1 MRRRGRLP
9 ILAEIE
15 GPAAGESSIW
25 SLRRQD
31 YEQLRK
37 LRDRLGGRRA
47 VHITGDDGAA
57 GSLAIAL
64 AGTASAQGLRA
75 VLLECDL
82 GRPRVAADLGLA
94 QSPGLHEYLRWEAT
108 AQQILQPLA
117 LGGSA
122 SAPARAPL
130 VCISAGRQ
138 APDPRTLLGLASFGH
153 MAAKLRHAYD
163 LVVLAGPGL
172 DSDPAT
178 TDAVAAQAE
187 VVIAA
192 VTPAR
197 RSGRGRRALGSAV
210 RRLPAPP
217 LGAVLVG
224 EPAQR
229 S

>member
-9 ILAEIE
+9 ILAEIG
-15 GPAAGESSIW
+15 GPSAGGSPVW
-25 SLRRQD
+25 SLRRDD
-31 YEQLRK
+31 YEQVRQLQE
-37 LRDRLGGRRA
+37 RLGDRQA

-82 GRPRVAADLGLA
+82 ARPRVAADLGLA

-108 AQQILQPLA
+108 AQQVLQPLA

-130 VCISAGRQ
+130 ICISAGRQ
-138 APDPRTLLGLASFGH
+138 AADPRTLLGLGSFGH

-172 DSDPAT
+172 DSDPAAM
-178 TDAVAAQAE
+178 DAVAAQADA
-187 VVIAA
+187 VIAA
-192 VTPAR
+192 VTPDR
-197 RSGRGRRALGSAV
+197 GSGRGRRALGTAV

-224 EPAQR
+224 EA
-229 S
+229 